1 MATQFGGFLRRAM
14 GLQVGWR
21 GTEHE
26 RHARQLPCDDAVF
39 QLRADADAGI
49 HRLWTM
55 LHGAVGQAQL
65 QLQLRVALLQ

>member
-1 MATQFGGFLRRAM
+1 MAAQIRWFLRGAM
-14 GLQVGWR
+14 GLQVGRR
-21 GTEHE
+21 GAEHE
-26 RHARQLPCDDAVF
+26 RYACQLPCDHAVF

-55 LHGAVGQAQL
+55 LHGAVGQPQF